1 MQNKIKENKI
11 NNLSDI
17 LKKKEIKIIKEPFVM
32 IKLNF

>member
-17 LKKKEIKIIKEPFVM
+17 LKKKEIKIIKE
-32 IKLNF
+32 LLL

>member
-17 LKKKEIKIIKEPFVM
+17 LKKKEIKIIKS
-32 IKLNF
+32 LLL